1 MQYMNNLVRM
11 VSLNFRFIQISFIVL
26 LLWVIGAGQV
36 YAQEEVDLSSP
47 SRSLKYYI
55 LHMDQANY
63 HPDKAAIVFY
73 GRFATKKEAQE
84 LAIKLKQI
92 IDGKGIFID
101 LGKIPN
107 IPDFI
112 DSLTH
117 KHLYPISDAFPEL
130 YLEKIGQSWYF
141 SKTTTKQIIILHKA
155 TFPFGADKLIN
166 LVPKAGNR
174 KVLGIKL
181 WQYFG
186 ILILVVLSFIIHKI
200 LNTFIS
206 IVFTRLLTKF
216 SVESNLV
223 RRVKPAAVAASYAIV
238 FMLLKLLFPIVQLPA
253 GLSHYVN
260 MIIGALVPFFV
271 MISLYR
277 FVDVLDIFF
286 TRMSE
291 KTESTLDDQ
300 LVPLIRKA
308 LKAFVVI
315 IGVLIILQN
324 LDVDIL
330 PLLAGLSV
338 GGLAVAL
345 AAQDTIK
352 NLLGS
357 IMIFVDKPFQVGHW
371 ITSGD
376 IDGTVEEVGIRS
388 TRIRTFRNSI
398 MYVPNGKLA
407 DSMIDN
413 HGLRVYRRFYTQIS
427 ITYNT
432 PADLIELFV
441 EGLRQIVK
449 EHHDTRKDYYNIYLN
464 DMAGS
469 SLNIMFYIFFEVPDW
484 SNELRARHEILLSV
498 IRLAEELGINFAFHT
513 QTLHIENMPGQ
524 LSGSPTY
531 KSPEE
536 VKRKLEDF
544 FKKEQNAIKEKD
556 M

>member
-1 MQYMNNLVRM
+1 MNNLFRM
-11 VSLNFRFIQISFIVL
+11 ASLNFQLILRSFVLL
-26 LLWVIGAGQV
+26 LLWVFGAGLV
-36 YAQEEVDLSSP
+36 YAQEVEVADLSTP
-47 SRSLKYYI
+47 SRSLRYYT
-55 LHMDQANY
+55 LYMDEDNY
-63 HPDKAAIVFY
+63 YPDKAAKVFY
-73 GRFATKKEAQE
+73 SGYATKEEAQA

-101 LGKIPN
+101 LGKIPD
-107 IPDFI
+107 IPDFT

-117 KHLYPISDAFPEL
+117 KHLYPISDALPEL
-130 YLEKIGQSWYF
+130 YLERIGQRWYF
-141 SKTTTKQIIILHKA
+141 SKTTTEQINILHKA

-166 LVPKAGNR
+166 LVPKAGNK

-186 ILILVVLSFIIHKI
+186 ILILVILSFIFHKI
-200 LNTFIS
+200 LNTVIS
-206 IVFTRLLTKF
+206 IVFTRLLIKF
-216 SVESNLV
+216 SVESNLIK
-223 RRVKPAAVAASYAIV
+223 RVKPAAVAASYAIV
-238 FMLLKLLFPIVQLPA
+238 FMMLKLLVPIMQLPV

-260 MIIGALVPFFV
+260 LTIRALVPFFI
-271 MISLYR
+271 MISAYR

-291 KTESTLDDQ
+291 KTVSTLDDQ

-324 LDVDIL
+324 LDVDIF

-427 ITYNT
+427 ITYDT
-432 PADLIELFV
+432 PADLIELFI

-449 EHHDTRKDYYNIYLN
+449 DHPDTRKDFYNIYLN
-464 DMAGS
+464 KMADS

-484 SNELRARHEILLSV
+484 GNELRARQEILLSV
-498 IRLAEELGINFAFHT
+498 IRLVEQLGINFAFPT
-513 QTLHIENMPGQ
+513 QTLHIENIPGQ
-524 LSGSPTY
+524 LSASPTY

-536 VKRKLEDF
+536 AKRKLEDF
-544 FKKEQNAIKEKD
+544 FKKNKSLKMDPD

>member
-1 MQYMNNLVRM
+1 MNNLFRM
-11 VSLNFRFIQISFIVL
+11 ASLNFQFILRSFVLL
-26 LLWVIGAGQV
+26 LLWVFGAGLV
-36 YAQEEVDLSSP
+36 YAQEQEVADLSTP
-47 SRSLKYYI
+47 SRSLRYYT
-55 LHMDQANY
+55 LYMDEDNY
-63 HPDKAAIVFY
+63 YPDKAAKVFY
-73 GRFATKKEAQE
+73 SGYATKEEAQA

-101 LGKIPN
+101 LGKIPD
-107 IPDFI
+107 IPDFT

-117 KHLYPISDAFPEL
+117 IHLYPISDAFPEL
-130 YLEKIGQSWYF
+130 YLERIGQRWYF
-141 SKTTTKQIIILHKA
+141 SKTTTEQINILHKA

-166 LVPKAGNR
+166 LVPKAGNK

-186 ILILVVLSFIIHKI
+186 ILILVILSFIFHKI
-200 LNTFIS
+200 LNTVIS
-206 IVFTRLLTKF
+206 IVFTRLLIKF
-216 SVESNLV
+216 SVESNLIK
-223 RRVKPAAVAASYAIV
+223 RVKPAAVAASYAIV
-238 FMLLKLLFPIVQLPA
+238 FMMLKLLVPIMQLPV

-260 MIIGALVPFFV
+260 LTIRALVPFFI
-271 MISLYR
+271 MISAYR

-291 KTESTLDDQ
+291 KTVSTLDDQ

-324 LDVDIL
+324 LDVDIF

-427 ITYNT
+427 ITYDT
-432 PADLIELFV
+432 PADLIELFI

-449 EHHDTRKDYYNIYLN
+449 DHPDTRKDFYNIYLN
-464 DMAGS
+464 KMADS

-484 SNELRARHEILLSV
+484 GNELRARHEILLSV
-498 IRLAEELGINFAFHT
+498 IRLVEQLGINFAFPT
-513 QTLHIENMPGQ
+513 QTLHIENIPGQ
-524 LSGSPTY
+524 LSASPTY

-536 VKRKLEDF
+536 AKRKLEDF
-544 FKKEQNAIKEKD
+544 FKKNKSLKMDPD

>member
-1 MQYMNNLVRM
+1 M

-101 LGKIPN
+101 LGKIPD
-107 IPDFI
+107 IPDFT

-117 KHLYPISDAFPEL
+117 IHLYPINDAFPEL
-130 YLEKIGQSWYF
+130 YLERIGQRWYF
-141 SKTTTKQIIILHKA
+141 SKTTTEQINILHKA

-166 LVPKAGNR
+166 LVPKAGNK

-186 ILILVVLSFIIHKI
+186 ILILVILSFIFHKI
-200 LNTFIS
+200 LNTVIS
-206 IVFTRLLTKF
+206 IVFTRLLIKF
-216 SVESNLV
+216 SVESNLIK
-223 RRVKPAAVAASYAIV
+223 RVKPAAVAASYAIV
-238 FMLLKLLFPIVQLPA
+238 FMMLKLLVPIMQLPV

-260 MIIGALVPFFV
+260 LTIRALVPFFI
-271 MISLYR
+271 MISAYR

-291 KTESTLDDQ
+291 KTVSTLDDQ

-324 LDVDIL
+324 LDVDIF

>member
-1 MQYMNNLVRM
+1 MNNLFRM
-11 VSLNFRFIQISFIVL
+11 ASLNFQFILRSFVLL
-26 LLWVIGAGQV
+26 LLWVFGAGLV
-36 YAQEEVDLSSP
+36 YAQEQEVADLSTP
-47 SRSLKYYI
+47 SRSLRYYT
-55 LHMDQANY
+55 LYMDEDNY
-63 HPDKAAIVFY
+63 YPDKAAKVFY
-73 GRFATKKEAQE
+73 SRYATKAEAQA

-101 LGKIPN
+101 LGKIPD
-107 IPDFI
+107 IPDFT

-117 KHLYPISDAFPEL
+117 IHLYPINDAFPEL
-130 YLEKIGQSWYF
+130 YLERIGQRWYF
-141 SKTTTKQIIILHKA
+141 SKTTTEQINILHKA
-155 TFPFGADKLIN
+155 TLPFVADKLIN
-166 LVPKAGNR
+166 LVPKVGHK
-174 KVLGIKL
+174 KVLVIKL
-181 WQYFG
+181 LQYYG
-186 ILILVVLSFIIHKI
+186 IMILVIVSFIIHKI
-200 LNTFIS
+200 LNTVIS
-206 IVFTRLLTKF
+206 IVVTRVLIEF
-216 SVESNLV
+216 SVESKLIK
-223 RRVKPAAVAASYAIV
+223 RVKPAAVAASYAIV
-238 FMLLKLLFPIVQLPA
+238 FMMLKLLVPIMQLPV

-260 MIIGALVPFFV
+260 LTIRALVPFFI
-271 MISLYR
+271 MISAYR

-291 KTESTLDDQ
+291 KTVSTLDDQ

-324 LDVDIL
+324 LDVDIF

-427 ITYNT
+427 ITYDT
-432 PADLIELFV
+432 PADLIDLFI

-449 EHHDTRKDYYNIYLN
+449 DHPHTRKDFYNIYLN
-464 DMAGS
+464 KMADS

-484 SNELRARHEILLSV
+484 GNELRARHEILLSV
-498 IRLAEELGINFAFHT
+498 IRLVEQLGINFAFPT
-513 QTLHIENMPGQ
+513 QTLHIENIPGQ
-524 LSGSPTY
+524 LSASPTY

-536 VKRKLEDF
+536 AKRKLEDF
-544 FKKEQNAIKEKD
+544 FKKNKSLKMVSD

>member
-1 MQYMNNLVRM
+1 MNNLFRM
-11 VSLNFRFIQISFIVL
+11 ASLNFQFILRSFVLL
-26 LLWVIGAGQV
+26 LLWVFGAGLV
-36 YAQEEVDLSSP
+36 YAQEVEVADLSTP
-47 SRSLKYYI
+47 SRSLRYYT
-55 LHMDQANY
+55 LYMDEDNY
-63 HPDKAAIVFY
+63 YPDKATKVFY
-73 GRFATKKEAQE
+73 SGYATKEEAQA

-101 LGKIPN
+101 LGKIPD
-107 IPDFI
+107 IPDFT

-117 KHLYPISDAFPEL
+117 KHLYPISDAFSEL
-130 YLEKIGQSWYF
+130 YLERIGQRWYF
-141 SKTTTKQIIILHKA
+141 SKTTTEQINILHKA

-166 LVPKAGNR
+166 LVPKAGNK

-186 ILILVVLSFIIHKI
+186 ILILVILSFIFHKI
-200 LNTFIS
+200 LNTVIS
-206 IVFTRLLTKF
+206 IVFTRLLIKF
-216 SVESNLV
+216 SVESNLIK
-223 RRVKPAAVAASYAIV
+223 RVKPAAVAASYAIV
-238 FMLLKLLFPIVQLPA
+238 FMMLKLLVPIMQLPV

-260 MIIGALVPFFV
+260 LTIRALVPFFI
-271 MISLYR
+271 MISAYR

-291 KTESTLDDQ
+291 KTVSTLDDQ

-324 LDVDIL
+324 LDVDIF

-427 ITYNT
+427 ITYDT
-432 PADLIELFV
+432 PADLIELFI

-449 EHHDTRKDYYNIYLN
+449 DHPDTRKDFYNIYLN
-464 DMAGS
+464 KMADS

-484 SNELRARHEILLSV
+484 GNELRARHEILLSV
-498 IRLAEELGINFAFHT
+498 IRLVEQLGINFAFPT

-524 LSGSPTY
+524 LSASPTY

-536 VKRKLEDF
+536 AKRKLEDF
-544 FKKEQNAIKEKD
+544 FKKNKSLKMDPD

>member
-1 MQYMNNLVRM
+1 M
-11 VSLNFRFIQISFIVL
+11 
-26 LLWVIGAGQV
+26 
-36 YAQEEVDLSSP
+36 
-47 SRSLKYYI
+47 
-55 LHMDQANY
+55 
-63 HPDKAAIVFY
+63 
-73 GRFATKKEAQE
+73 
-84 LAIKLKQI
+84 
-92 IDGKGIFID
+92 
-101 LGKIPN
+101 
-107 IPDFI
+107 
-112 DSLTH
+112 
-117 KHLYPISDAFPEL
+117 YPINDAFPEL
-130 YLEKIGQSWYF
+130 YLERIGQRWYF
-141 SKTTTKQIIILHKA
+141 PKTTTEQINILHKA

-166 LVPKAGNR
+166 LVPKAGNK

-186 ILILVVLSFIIHKI
+186 ILILVILSFIFHKI
-200 LNTFIS
+200 LNTVIS
-206 IVFTRLLTKF
+206 IVFTRLLIKF
-216 SVESNLV
+216 SVESNLIK
-223 RRVKPAAVAASYAIV
+223 RVKPAAVAASYAIV
-238 FMLLKLLFPIVQLPA
+238 FMMLKLLVPIMQLPV

-260 MIIGALVPFFV
+260 LTIRALVPFFI
-271 MISLYR
+271 MISAYR

-291 KTESTLDDQ
+291 KTVSTLDDQ

-324 LDVDIL
+324 LDVDIF